1 MKVVDIIKQLNAIGY
16 DENTE
21 LTLVNRAE
29 IDEFLD
35 NIKFWCKQLNA
46 QLDAIDNCLKQEKR
60 MERGESIDIEK
71 LNEKI
76 AEFPITK
83 AHNPYIFMNED
94 TMRELIAKIIIK
106 YPSDDITIKGGYR
119 VGVYQGN
126 KVFIDDTKS
135 FGEVELR

>member
-1 MKVVDIIKQLNAIGY
+1 MKFNIAKRIDVD
-16 DENTE
+16 
-21 LTLVNRAE
+21 
-29 IDEFLD
+29 
-35 NIKFWCKQLNA
+35 
-46 QLDAIDNCLKQEKR
+46 
-60 MERGESIDIEK
+60 K

-76 AEFPITK
+76 AEFPIIE

-106 YPSDDITIKGGYR
+106 YPSDDITIKDRYR

-135 FGEVELR
+135 FGEVELRW